1 MTSRERFEEWAC
13 KHHGPNTPTDLRDRR
28 GEYAAGWLEKDW
40 TAWQASRRAA
50 LEDALRAVQ
59 RAGLDYPCVER
70 EPAEAAYDAIRA
82 LMEGE

>member
-1 MTSRERFEEWAC
+1 MTSLELF
-13 KHHGPNTPTDLRDRR
+13 
-28 GEYAAGWLEKDW
+28 AAYWKDNEF
-40 TAWQASRRAA
+40 TGYYDFPGDYEQVAEDAWQVSRRTA